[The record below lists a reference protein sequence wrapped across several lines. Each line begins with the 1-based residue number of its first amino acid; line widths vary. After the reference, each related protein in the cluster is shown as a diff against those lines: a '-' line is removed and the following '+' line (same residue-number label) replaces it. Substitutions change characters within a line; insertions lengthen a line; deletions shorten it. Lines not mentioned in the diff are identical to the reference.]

1 MNRPKRQKL
10 AAGAALCALAIVAT
24 ACSSSNSSTSSSSST
39 SSTASGSNSSTATTA
54 AAPTGSA
61 INIGVI
67 EPTNTSIYNAGDEVA
82 AVRAAAAGINGQGG
96 INGHK
101 VVVDY
106 CNSQDDPNATAAC
119 VRQMISDKVVE
130 LAAGIDILGPSMV
143 ESLSAAGIPVVDE
156 DALSLGEMTATTAF
170 PLTGGIPAAEAVEA
184 YVAAQKGFKKILLVA
199 NSGSPFE
206 TTFET
211 ALSDSARKNGIA
223 YAGVVDFPVAGV
235 SDFSP
240 DAAKIVNSGAD
251 IVSIP
256 LSIDQAIPLIQA
268 VRALGSKVQFIIN
281 SGAFT
286 NAAIAQNSALV
297 NGLYIV
303 NDVPPVT
310 ASTESQ
316 FPVIKTFVSQMNAE
330 AATGDSNAN
339 LNDIRSFALRIW
351 DVLQA
356 QFQIMK
362 GIGGAITASSF
373 LAALDSAKDVSLDG
387 ILPDWTP
394 SAHISITGLGSTRYS
409 EANYWLLKIEGGQQK
424 LLSSQPINA
433 AAVQGQ

>member
-1 MNRPKRQKL
+1 MNGSKRQKL
-10 AAGAALCALAIVAT
+10 AVGAAMCAFAITAT
-24 ACSSSNSSTSSSSST
+24 ACSSSNGSTSTPSTTARST
-39 SSTASGSNSSTATTA
+39 SAATA
-54 AAPTGSA
+54 AAATGSA

-67 EPTNTSIYNAGDEVA
+67 QPTNTAIYNAGDEVA
-82 AVRAAAAGINGQGG
+82 AVRAAVLGINAEGG

-130 LAAGIDILGPSMV
+130 LASGIDILGPSMV
-143 ESLSAAGIPVVDE
+143 QSLSAAGIPVVDE
-156 DALSLGEMTATTAF
+156 DALSLGEMTAATAF
-170 PLTGGIPAAEAVEA
+170 PLTGGIQSAESIEA

-199 NSGSPFE
+199 NSGNAFE
-206 TTFET
+206 TSFE
-211 ALSDSARKNGIA
+211 AAISASAKKHGIA

-240 DAAKIVNSGAD
+240 YAAKIVNSGAD

-268 VRALGSKVQFIIN
+268 VRALGSKVAFIIN

-286 NAAIAQNSALV
+286 NADIAKNAALV

-303 NDVPPVT
+303 NDVPPVN
-310 ASTESQ
+310 ASTENE
-316 FPVIKTFVSQMNAE
+316 FPIIKTFVSQMNAE
-330 AATGDSNAN
+330 AATGDSYAN
-339 LNDIRSFALRIW
+339 LSTQRSFALRVW
-351 DVLQA
+351 DVLQG

-362 GIGGAITASSF
+362 GIKGAITASSY
-373 LAALDSAKDVSLDG
+373 LAALNSAKDVSLDG
-387 ILPDWTP
+387 IIPNWTP
-394 SAHISITGLGSTRYS
+394 SAHLTITGLGATRFS
-409 EANYWLLKIEGGQQK
+409 EADYWVLQIEGGQQK

-433 AAVQGQ
+433 VQVQG

>member
-1 MNRPKRQKL
+1 MNRPRRQKL
-10 AAGAALCALAIVAT
+10 AAGAAMCALAITAA
-24 ACSSSNSSTSSSSST
+24 ACSSSSSPSSGST
-39 SSTASGSNSSTATTA
+39 SSTAPGSTSSAASTGSAT
-54 AAPTGSA
+54 TGSA
-61 INIGVI
+61 IKIGVI

-82 AVRAAAAGINGQGG
+82 AVRAAATGINAQGG

-130 LAAGIDILGPSMV
+130 LAAGIDILGPTMV
-143 ESLSAAGIPVVDE
+143 QSLSSAGIPVVDE
-156 DALSLGEMTATTAF
+156 DALSLGEMTASTAF
-170 PLTGGIPAAEAVEA
+170 PLTGGIPAAESVEA

-199 NSGSPFE
+199 NSGNPFE

-211 ALSDSARKNGIA
+211 ALSSSAKKNGIA
-223 YAGVVDFPVAGV
+223 YVGVVDFPVAGV
-235 SDFSP
+235 SSFSP
-240 DAAKIVNSGAD
+240 YAAKIVNSGAD

-256 LSIDQAIPLIQA
+256 LSINQAVPLIQA

-286 NAAIAQNSALV
+286 NSDITKNSALV

-310 ASTESQ
+310 TATESQ
-316 FPVIKTFVSQMNAE
+316 FPIIKTFVSQMNAE
-330 AATGDSNAN
+330 AATGDSNAS
-339 LNDIRSFALRIW
+339 ISTVRSFALRIW

-362 GIGGAITASSF
+362 GMNGPIMASSY
-373 LAALDSAKDVSLDG
+373 LAALNSAKGVSLNG

-394 SAHISITGLGSTRYS
+394 SAHISITGLGTTRYS
-409 EANYWLLKIEGGQQK
+409 EANYWLLQIEGGQQK
-424 LLSSQPINA
+424 LVSSQPINA
-433 AAVQGQ
+433 VQVQG

>member
-10 AAGAALCALAIVAT
+10 AVGAAVCAFAITAT
-24 ACSSSNSSTSSSSST
+24 ACSSSSTTT
-39 SSTASGSNSSTATTA
+39 SSTTGSNSSTANTGT
-54 AAPTGSA
+54 APTGSA
-61 INIGVI
+61 IKVGVI
-67 EPTNTSIYNAGDEVA
+67 EPTNTSIYNAADELA
-82 AVRAAAAGINGQGG
+82 AVRAAVAGVNAQGG

-143 ESLSAAGIPVVDE
+143 ESLSAAGIPAVDE

-170 PLTGGIPAAEAVEA
+170 PLTGGIPAAEAVEG

-211 ALSDSARKNGIA
+211 ALSESAKKNGIA

-240 DAAKIVNSGAD
+240 YAAKIANSGAD

-256 LSIDQAIPLIQA
+256 LSINQAIPLIQS

-286 NAAIAQNSALV
+286 NTDIAKNAALV

-303 NDVPPVT
+303 NDVPPVNT
-310 ASTESQ
+310 ATESQ
-316 FPVIKTFVSQMNAE
+316 FPVIKTFVSQMNTE
-330 AATGDSNAN
+330 AATGDSAAN
-339 LNDIRSFALRIW
+339 INDVRSFALRIW

-362 GIGGAITASSF
+362 GMKDPITASSY
-373 LAALDSAKDVSLDG
+373 LAALNSAKDVSLNG
-387 ILPDWTP
+387 ILPSWTP

-409 EANYWLLKIEGGQQK
+409 EANYWLLQIEGGQQK

-433 AAVQGQ
+433 VQVQG

>member
-1 MNRPKRQKL
+1 
-10 AAGAALCALAIVAT
+10 
-24 ACSSSNSSTSSSSST
+24 
-39 SSTASGSNSSTATTA
+39 
-54 AAPTGSA
+54 
-61 INIGVI
+61 VI
-67 EPTNTSIYNAGDEVA
+67 EPTNTSIYNAGDELA
-82 AVRAAAAGINGQGG
+82 AVRAAVAGVNAQGG

-143 ESLSAAGIPVVDE
+143 ESLSAAGIPAVDE

-170 PLTGGIPAAEAVEA
+170 PLTGGIPAAEAVEG

-211 ALSDSARKNGIA
+211 ALSESAKKNGIA

-240 DAAKIVNSGAD
+240 YAGKIANSGAD
-251 IVSIP
+251 VVSIP
-256 LSIDQAIPLIQA
+256 LSINQAIPLIQA

-286 NAAIAQNSALV
+286 NTDIAKNSALV

-303 NDVPPVT
+303 NDVPPVN
-310 ASTESQ
+310 AATESQ
-316 FPVIKTFVSQMNAE
+316 FPIIKTFAAQMNAE
-330 AATGDSNAN
+330 AATGDSAAN
-339 LNDIRSFALRIW
+339 INDVRSFALRIW

-362 GIGGAITASSF
+362 GMKDPITASSY
-373 LAALDSAKDVSLDG
+373 LAALNSAKDVSLNG
-387 ILPDWTP
+387 ILPNWTP
-394 SAHISITGLGSTRYS
+394 SAHISITGLGATRYS
-409 EANYWLLKIEGGQQK
+409 EANYWLLQIEGGQEK
-424 LLSSQPINA
+424 LLSGQPINA
-433 AAVQGQ
+433 VQVQG

>member
-1 MNRPKRQKL
+1 MNRPKRKKL

-24 ACSSSNSSTSSSSST
+24 ACSSSSSSST
-39 SSTASGSNSSTATTA
+39 GSTAGSNSSA
-54 AAPTGSA
+54 ANSGSAPSGSA

-82 AVRAAAAGINGQGG
+82 AVDAAAAGINAQGG

-130 LAAGIDILGPSMV
+130 LAAGIDILGPTMV
-143 ESLSAAGIPVVDE
+143 QSLSAAGIPVVDE
-156 DALSLGEMTATTAF
+156 DALSLGEMTASTAF
-170 PLTGGIPAAEAVEA
+170 PLTGGIPAAEAVET

-199 NSGSPFE
+199 NSGNPFE
-206 TTFET
+206 TTFEQAVSST
-211 ALSDSARKNGIA
+211 AKKNGIA
-223 YAGVVDFPVAGV
+223 YAGVVDFPVEGV

-240 DAAKIVNSGAD
+240 YAAKIANSGAD

-268 VRALGSKVQFIIN
+268 VRALGSKQQFIIN

-286 NAAIAQNSALV
+286 NSDITKNASLV

-303 NDVPPVT
+303 NDVPPVNS
-310 ASTESQ
+310 STESQ
-316 FPVIKTFVSQMNAE
+316 FPIIKTFVSQMNAE
-330 AATGDSNAN
+330 AATGNSNAN
-339 LNDIRSFALRIW
+339 INDLRSFALRVW

-362 GIGGAITASSF
+362 DMKGPITASSY
-373 LAALDSAKDVSLDG
+373 LAALNSAKDVSLNG
-387 ILPDWTP
+387 ILPNWTP
-394 SAHISITGLGSTRYS
+394 ATHISIAGLGSTNYS
-409 EANYWLLKIEGGQQK
+409 EANYWLLQIEGGQQT
-424 LLSSQPINA
+424 LRSSQPINA
-433 AAVQGQ
+433 VSVQG

>member
-10 AAGAALCALAIVAT
+10 AAGAAVCAFAIIAT
-24 ACSSSNSSTSSSSST
+24 ACSSSSSSST
-39 SSTASGSNSSTATTA
+39 SSTTGSSPA
-54 AAPTGSA
+54 AASTGSAAAGSA

-82 AVRAAAAGINGQGG
+82 AVRAAAAGVNAQGG
-96 INGHK
+96 IGGHK

-143 ESLSAAGIPVVDE
+143 QSLSAAGIPVVDE

-170 PLTGGIPAAEAVEA
+170 PLTGGIPAAESVET
-184 YVAAQKGFKKILLVA
+184 YIAAQKGFKKILLVA
-199 NSGSPFE
+199 NSGNPFE
-206 TTFET
+206 TSFEQAVST
-211 ALSDSARKNGIA
+211 AAKKDGIA

-235 SDFSP
+235 SNFSP
-240 DAAKIVNSGAD
+240 YAAKIVNSGAD

-286 NAAIAQNSALV
+286 NADVAKNSALV

-303 NDVPPVT
+303 NDVPPVNT
-310 ASTESQ
+310 ATESQ
-316 FPVIKTFVSQMNAE
+316 FPIIKTFVTQMNAE
-330 AATGDSNAN
+330 AATGDSDAN
-339 LNDIRSFALRIW
+339 INDVRSFALRIW

-362 GIGGAITASSF
+362 GMKGPISASSY
-373 LAALDSAKDVSLDG
+373 LAALNSAQGVSLNG

-394 SAHISITGLGSTRYS
+394 STHISITGLGATHYS
-409 EANYWLLKIEGGQQK
+409 EANYWLLKVEGGQQT
-424 LLSSQPINA
+424 LLSSQPIHA
-433 AAVQGQ
+433 VSVQG

>member
-10 AAGAALCALAIVAT
+10 AAGAAVCAFAIIAT
-24 ACSSSNSSTSSSSST
+24 ACSSSSSSST
-39 SSTASGSNSSTATTA
+39 SSTTGSSPA
-54 AAPTGSA
+54 AASTGSAAAGSA

-82 AVRAAAAGINGQGG
+82 AVRAAAAGVNAQGG
-96 INGHK
+96 IGGHK

-130 LAAGIDILGPSMV
+130 LAAGIDILGPTMV
-143 ESLSAAGIPVVDE
+143 QSLSAAGIPVVDE
-156 DALSLGEMTATTAF
+156 DALSLGEMTASTAF
-170 PLTGGIPAAEAVEA
+170 PLTGGIPAAESVET
-184 YVAAQKGFKKILLVA
+184 YIAAQKGFKKILLVA
-199 NSGSPFE
+199 NSGNPFE
-206 TTFET
+206 TSFEQAVST
-211 ALSDSARKNGIA
+211 AAKKDGIA

-235 SDFSP
+235 SNFSP
-240 DAAKIVNSGAD
+240 YAAKIVNSGAD

-286 NAAIAQNSALV
+286 NADVAKNSALV

-303 NDVPPVT
+303 NDVPPVNT
-310 ASTESQ
+310 ATESQ
-316 FPVIKTFVSQMNAE
+316 FPIIKTFVSQMSAE
-330 AATGDSNAN
+330 SATGDSDAN
-339 LNDIRSFALRIW
+339 LDNVRSFALRIW

-362 GIGGAITASSF
+362 DMKGPITASSY
-373 LAALDSAKDVSLDG
+373 LAALNSAKDVSLNG
-387 ILPDWTP
+387 ILPNWTP
-394 SAHISITGLGSTRYS
+394 SVHVTITGLGATRYS
-409 EANYWLLKIEGGQQK
+409 EANYWLLQIEGGQQK
-424 LLSSQPINA
+424 LMLSQPINA
-433 AAVQGQ
+433 VQVQG

>member
-10 AAGAALCALAIVAT
+10 AAGVALCALAIVAT
-24 ACSSSNSSTSSSSST
+24 ACSSSSSTSSATGSSSG
-39 SSTASGSNSSTATTA
+39 TASTGS
-54 AAPTGSA
+54 APTGSA
-61 INIGVI
+61 IKIGVI
-67 EPTNTSIYNAGDEVA
+67 EPTNTAIYNAGDEVA
-82 AVRAAAAGINGQGG
+82 AVRAAAAGINAQGG

-143 ESLSAAGIPVVDE
+143 QSLSAAGIPVVDE

-199 NSGSPFE
+199 NSGNPFE
-206 TTFET
+206 TTFENAVSST
-211 ALSDSARKNGIA
+211 AKKNGIA

-240 DAAKIVNSGAD
+240 YAAKIVNSGAT

-256 LSIDQAIPLIQA
+256 LSINQAIPLIQA
-268 VRALGSKVQFIIN
+268 VRALGSKVQFVIN

-286 NAAIAQNSALV
+286 NADITKNAALV

-303 NDVPPVT
+303 NDVPPVNT
-310 ASTESQ
+310 STESQ
-316 FPVIKTFVSQMNAE
+316 FPIIKTFVSQMNAE
-330 AATGDSNAN
+330 AATGDSDAN
-339 LNDIRSFALRIW
+339 INDVRSFALRIW

-362 GIGGAITASSF
+362 SMKGPITASSY
-373 LAALDSAKDVSLDG
+373 LAALNSAQDVSLNG
-387 ILPDWTP
+387 ILPNWTP
-394 SAHISITGLGSTRYS
+394 STHISITGLGATHYS
-409 EANYWLLKIEGGQQK
+409 EANYWLLQVEGGQQT

-433 AAVQGQ
+433 VSVQG

>member
-1 MNRPKRQKL
+1 MNRQKRQKL
-10 AAGAALCALAIVAT
+10 AAGAAVCALAIVAT
-24 ACSSSNSSTSSSSST
+24 ACSSSSSST
-39 SSTASGSNSSTATTA
+39 GSTAGSNSSA
-54 AAPTGSA
+54 ANTGSAPSGSA

-82 AVRAAAAGINGQGG
+82 AVRAAAAGINAQGG

-101 VVVDY
+101 VAVDY

-143 ESLSAAGIPVVDE
+143 QSLSTAGIPVVDE

-170 PLTGGIPAAEAVEA
+170 PLTGGIPAAEAVET

-199 NSGSPFE
+199 NSGNPFE
-206 TTFET
+206 TTFESAVSST
-211 ALSDSARKNGIA
+211 AKKNGVA

-240 DAAKIVNSGAD
+240 YAAKIVNSGAS

-256 LSIDQAIPLIQA
+256 LSINQAIPLIQA

-286 NAAIAQNSALV
+286 NADITKNAALV
-297 NGLYIV
+297 SGLYIV
-303 NDVPPVT
+303 NDVPPVNT
-310 ASTESQ
+310 STESQ
-316 FPVIKTFVSQMNAE
+316 FPIIKTFVSQMNAE
-330 AATGDSNAN
+330 AAMGDSDAN
-339 LNDIRSFALRIW
+339 INDVRSFALRVW

-362 GIGGAITASSF
+362 GMKGPITASSY
-373 LAALDSAKDVSLDG
+373 LAALNSAQGVSLNG

-394 SAHISITGLGSTRYS
+394 STHISITGLGATHYS
-409 EANYWLLKIEGGQQK
+409 EANYWLLKVEGGQQT
-424 LLSSQPINA
+424 LQSSQPINA
-433 AAVQGQ
+433 VSVEG

>member
-1 MNRPKRQKL
+1 
-10 AAGAALCALAIVAT
+10 
-24 ACSSSNSSTSSSSST
+24 
-39 SSTASGSNSSTATTA
+39 
-54 AAPTGSA
+54 
-61 INIGVI
+61 VI

-82 AVRAAAAGINGQGG
+82 AVRAAAAGINAQGG
-96 INGHK
+96 VNGHK

-119 VRQMISDKVVE
+119 VRKMISDKVVE

-143 ESLSAAGIPVVDE
+143 QSLSAAGIPVVDE

-170 PLTGGIPAAEAVEA
+170 PLTGGIPAAEAVET

-199 NSGSPFE
+199 NSGNPFE
-206 TTFET
+206 STFEEAVSST
-211 ALSDSARKNGIA
+211 AKKNGIA

-240 DAAKIVNSGAD
+240 YAAKIVNSHAD

-256 LSIDQAIPLIQA
+256 LSVNQAVPLIQA
-268 VRALGSKVQFIIN
+268 VRALGSKVQFVIN

-286 NAAIAQNSALV
+286 NAAIAKNAALV

-310 ASTESQ
+310 SATESQ
-316 FPVIKTFVSQMNAE
+316 FPIIKTFVSQMNAE
-330 AATGDSNAN
+330 AATGDGDAN
-339 LNDIRSFALRIW
+339 INDVRSFALRIW

-362 GIGGAITASSF
+362 GIKGPITASSY
-373 LAALDSAKDVSLDG
+373 LAALNSAKGVSLNG

-394 SAHISITGLGSTRYS
+394 SAHISITGLGATRYS
-409 EANYWLLKIEGGQQK
+409 EANYWLLKVDGGQQT

-433 AAVQGQ
+433 VSVQG

>member
-1 MNRPKRQKL
+1 MNRPKRKKL

-24 ACSSSNSSTSSSSST
+24 ACSSSSSSST
-39 SSTASGSNSSTATTA
+39 GSTAGSNSSGTSTGS
-54 AAPTGSA
+54 APSGSA

-82 AVRAAAAGINGQGG
+82 AVDAAAAGVNAQGG

-130 LAAGIDILGPSMV
+130 LAAGIDILGPTMV
-143 ESLSAAGIPVVDE
+143 QSLSAAGIPVVDE

-170 PLTGGIPAAEAVEA
+170 PLTGGIPAAEAVET

-199 NSGSPFE
+199 NSGNPFE
-206 TTFET
+206 TTFEQAVSST
-211 ALSDSARKNGIA
+211 AKKNGIA
-223 YAGVVDFPVAGV
+223 YAGVVDFPVEGV

-240 DAAKIVNSGAD
+240 YAAKIVNSGAD

-268 VRALGSKVQFIIN
+268 VRALGSKQQFIIN

-286 NAAIAQNSALV
+286 NADISKNAALV

-303 NDVPPVT
+303 NDVPPVNS
-310 ASTESQ
+310 ATESQ
-316 FPVIKTFVSQMNAE
+316 FPIIKTFVSQMNAE
-330 AATGDSNAN
+330 AATGNSNAN
-339 LNDIRSFALRIW
+339 LNDLRSFALRIW

-362 GIGGAITASSF
+362 DMKGPITASTY
-373 LAALDSAKDVSLDG
+373 LAALNSAKDVSLNG
-387 ILPDWTP
+387 ILPNWTP
-394 SAHISITGLGSTRYS
+394 STHISIAGLGATNYS
-409 EANYWLLKIEGGQQK
+409 EANYWLLRIEGGQQT

-433 AAVQGQ
+433 VSVQG

>member
-10 AAGAALCALAIVAT
+10 AAGAAMCVLAIIAT
-24 ACSSSNSSTSSSSST
+24 ACSSSSGSTG
-39 SSTASGSNSSTATTA
+39 STAGSNSSA
-54 AAPTGSA
+54 ADTGSAPTGSA

-82 AVRAAAAGINGQGG
+82 AVRAAAAGINAQGG

-106 CNSQDDPNATAAC
+106 CNSQDDPNITASC

-156 DALSLGEMTATTAF
+156 DALSLGEMTASKAF
-170 PLTGGIPAAEAVEA
+170 PLSGGIPAAESVET
-184 YVAAQKGFKKILLVA
+184 YVAAKKGFKKILLVA
-199 NSGSPFE
+199 NSGSQFE
-206 TTFET
+206 TTFERAVSST
-211 ALSDSARKNGIA
+211 AKKDGIG
-223 YAGVVDFPVAGV
+223 YAGVVDFPVSGV

-240 DAAKIVNSGAD
+240 YAAKTANSGAD

-256 LSIDQAIPLIQA
+256 LSIEQAIPLIQA

-286 NAAIAQNSALV
+286 NADITKNASLV

-303 NDVPPVT
+303 NDVPPVN
-310 ASTESQ
+310 ASTEKQ
-316 FPVIKTFVSQMNAE
+316 FPIIKTFASQMSAE
-330 AATGDSNAN
+330 ASTGDSDAN
-339 LNDIRSFALRIW
+339 INDLRSFALRIW

-362 GIGGAITASSF
+362 GMKEPITASSY
-373 LAALDSAKDVSLDG
+373 LAALNSAKDVSLNG
-387 ILPDWTP
+387 ILPNWTP
-394 SAHISITGLGSTRYS
+394 SAHISIAGLGATRYS
-409 EANYWLLKIEGGQQK
+409 EADYWLVQIEGGQQD
-424 LLSSQPINA
+424 LVQSQPINA
-433 AAVQGQ
+433 DQVQG

>member
-1 MNRPKRQKL
+1 MNIPRRQRL
-10 AAGAALCALAIVAT
+10 AVGATMCVLALTAT
-24 ACSSSNSSTSSSSST
+24 ACSSASSTSTPSATSGSSSSP
-39 SSTASGSNSSTATTA
+39 AATGD
-54 AAPTGSA
+54 APTAGA

-82 AVRAAAAGINGQGG
+82 AVRAAVLGINAEGG

-106 CNSQDDPNATAAC
+106 CNNQDDPNVTAAC
-119 VRQMISDKVVE
+119 VRQMIADKVVE

-156 DALSLGEMTATTAF
+156 DALSLGEMTAANAF
-170 PLTGGIPAAEAVEA
+170 PLSGGIPAAESVET

-199 NSGSPFE
+199 NSGDPFE
-206 TTFET
+206 TTFE
-211 ALSDSARKNGIA
+211 AAVSAAAKKHHIA
-223 YAGVVDFPVAGV
+223 YAGVVDFPVSGV
-235 SDFSP
+235 SDFTP
-240 DAAKIVNSGAD
+240 YAAKIVNSGAD

-256 LSIDQAIPLIQA
+256 LSIDQAIPLMQA

-286 NAAIAQNSALV
+286 PATISQNSALV

-303 NDVPPVT
+303 NDVPPVN
-310 ASTESQ
+310 AATEKQ
-316 FPVIKTFVSQMNAE
+316 FPVIKTFVSQMKAE
-330 AATGDSNAN
+330 AATGDTYAN
-339 LNDIRSFALRIW
+339 LSTQRSFALRIW

-362 GIGGAITASSF
+362 GMKGPITAASY
-373 LAALDSAKDVSLDG
+373 LAALNSAKDINLNG
-387 ILPDWTP
+387 ILPAWTP
-394 SAHISITGLGSTRYS
+394 STHLTITGLGATRYS
-409 EANYWLLKIEGGQQK
+409 EADYWLLQVENGQQK
-424 LLSSQPINA
+424 VLSSRPINTVQ
-433 AAVQGQ
+433 VQG

>member
-1 MNRPKRQKL
+1 MNRQKRQRL
-10 AAGAALCALAIVAT
+10 AAGAAVCALAIVAT
-24 ACSSSNSSTSSSSST
+24 ACSSSSSNSSGST
-39 SSTASGSNSSTATTA
+39 TGSNSSA
-54 AAPTGSA
+54 ASSGSAPSGSA

-82 AVRAAAAGINGQGG
+82 AVRAAAAGINAQGG

-106 CNSQDDPNATAAC
+106 CNSQDDPNATASC
-119 VRQMISDKVVE
+119 VRKMISDKVVE

-156 DALSLGEMTATTAF
+156 DALSLGEMTASTAF
-170 PLTGGIPAAEAVEA
+170 PLTGGIPAAEAVEGS
-184 YVAAQKGFKKILLVA
+184 VAAQKGFKKILLVA
-199 NSGSPFE
+199 NSGNPFE
-206 TTFET
+206 TTFEA
-211 ALSDSARKNGIA
+211 ALSSSAKKNGIT

-240 DAAKIVNSGAD
+240 YAAKIANSGAD

-256 LSIDQAIPLIQA
+256 LSINQAIPLIQA

-286 NAAIAQNSALV
+286 NADITKNASLV

-303 NDVPPVT
+303 NDVPPVNS
-310 ASTESQ
+310 STESQ
-316 FPVIKTFVSQMNAE
+316 FPILKTFVSQMNAE
-330 AATGDSNAN
+330 AATGDSDAN
-339 LNDIRSFALRIW
+339 INDIRSFALRIW

-362 GIGGAITASSF
+362 GMTGTITASSY
-373 LAALDSAKDVSLDG
+373 LAALNSAKDVSLNG
-387 ILPDWTP
+387 ILPNWTP
-394 SAHISITGLGSTRYS
+394 STHISITGLGATHYS
-409 EANYWLLKIEGGQQK
+409 EANYWLLQIEGGQQK
-424 LLSSQPINA
+424 LLSSQPID
-433 AAVQGQ
+433 AVQVQG

>member
-10 AAGAALCALAIVAT
+10 AAGAAVCALAIVAT
-24 ACSSSNSSTSSSSST
+24 ACSSSSSST
-39 SSTASGSNSSTATTA
+39 SSTAGSNSNASTGS
-54 AAPTGSA
+54 APTGSA

-82 AVRAAAAGINGQGG
+82 AVDAAAAGINAQGG

-130 LAAGIDILGPSMV
+130 LAAGIDILGPTMV
-143 ESLSAAGIPVVDE
+143 QSLSAAGIPVVDE
-156 DALSLGEMTATTAF
+156 DALSLGEMTASTAF
-170 PLTGGIPAAEAVEA
+170 PLTGGIPAAEAVET

-199 NSGSPFE
+199 NSGNPFE
-206 TTFET
+206 TTFEQAVSST
-211 ALSDSARKNGIA
+211 AKKSGIA
-223 YAGVVDFPVAGV
+223 YAGVVDFPVEGV

-240 DAAKIVNSGAD
+240 YAAKIANSGAD

-268 VRALGSKVQFIIN
+268 VRALGSKQQFIIN

-286 NAAIAQNSALV
+286 NADITKNAALV

-303 NDVPPVT
+303 NDVPPINS
-310 ASTESQ
+310 STESQ
-316 FPVIKTFVSQMNAE
+316 FPIIKTFVSQMNAE
-330 AATGDSNAN
+330 AASGNSSAN
-339 LNDIRSFALRIW
+339 IDDIRSFALRVW

-362 GIGGAITASSF
+362 DMKGPITASTY
-373 LAALDSAKDVSLDG
+373 LAALNSAKDVSLNG
-387 ILPDWTP
+387 ILPSWTP
-394 SAHISITGLGSTRYS
+394 ATHISIAGLGATNYS
-409 EANYWLLKIEGGQQK
+409 EANYWLLQIEGGQQT

-433 AAVQGQ
+433 VSVQG

>member
-1 MNRPKRQKL
+1 MNRPKRKKL
-10 AAGAALCALAIVAT
+10 AAGAAVCALAIVAT
-24 ACSSSNSSTSSSSST
+24 ACSSSSSSST
-39 SSTASGSNSSTATTA
+39 GSTTGANSNAASTGS
-54 AAPTGSA
+54 APSGSA

-82 AVRAAAAGINGQGG
+82 AVDAAAAGINAQGG

-170 PLTGGIPAAEAVEA
+170 PLSGGIPAAEAVET

-199 NSGSPFE
+199 NSGNPFE
-206 TTFET
+206 TTFEQAVSST
-211 ALSDSARKNGIA
+211 AKKNGIA
-223 YAGVVDFPVAGV
+223 YAGVVDFPVEGV

-240 DAAKIVNSGAD
+240 YAAKIVNSGAD

-286 NAAIAQNSALV
+286 NADITKNASLV

-303 NDVPPVT
+303 NDVPPVNS
-310 ASTESQ
+310 ATESQ
-316 FPVIKTFVSQMNAE
+316 FPIIKTFVAQMNAE
-330 AATGDSNAN
+330 AATGNSNAD
-339 LNDIRSFALRIW
+339 LNDLRSFALRIW

-362 GIGGAITASSF
+362 GMKGPITASTYLS
-373 LAALDSAKDVSLDG
+373 ALNSAKDVSLNG

-394 SAHISITGLGSTRYS
+394 STHISITGLGSTHYS
-409 EANYWLLKIEGGQQK
+409 EANYWLLQIEGGQQT
-424 LLSSQPINA
+424 LLSGQPINA
-433 AAVQGQ
+433 VQVQGS

>member
-10 AAGAALCALAIVAT
+10 AAGAAVCAFAIIAT
-24 ACSSSNSSTSSSSST
+24 ACSSSSSST
-39 SSTASGSNSSTATTA
+39 SSTTGSSPA
-54 AAPTGSA
+54 AASTGSAAAGSA

-82 AVRAAAAGINGQGG
+82 AVRAAAAGVNAQGG
-96 INGHK
+96 IGGHK

-130 LAAGIDILGPSMV
+130 LAAGIDILGPTMV
-143 ESLSAAGIPVVDE
+143 QSLSAAGIPVVDE
-156 DALSLGEMTATTAF
+156 DALSLGEMTASTAF
-170 PLTGGIPAAEAVEA
+170 PLTGGIPAAESVET
-184 YVAAQKGFKKILLVA
+184 YIAAQKGFKKILLVA
-199 NSGSPFE
+199 NSGNPFE
-206 TTFET
+206 TSFEQAVST
-211 ALSDSARKNGIA
+211 AAKKDGIA

-235 SDFSP
+235 SNFSP
-240 DAAKIVNSGAD
+240 YAAKIVNSGAD

-286 NAAIAQNSALV
+286 NADVAKNSALV

-303 NDVPPVT
+303 NDVPPVNT
-310 ASTESQ
+310 ATESQ
-316 FPVIKTFVSQMNAE
+316 FPIIKTFVSQMNAE
-330 AATGDSNAN
+330 SATGDSDAN
-339 LNDIRSFALRIW
+339 LDNVRSFALRIW

-362 GIGGAITASSF
+362 DMKGPITASSY
-373 LAALDSAKDVSLDG
+373 LAALNSAKDVSLNG
-387 ILPDWTP
+387 ILPNWTP
-394 SAHISITGLGSTRYS
+394 SVHVTITGLGATRYS
-409 EANYWLLKIEGGQQK
+409 EANYWLLQIEGGQQK
-424 LLSSQPINA
+424 LMLSQPINA
-433 AAVQGQ
+433 VQVQG

>member
-10 AAGAALCALAIVAT
+10 AAGAAMCVLAIIAT
-24 ACSSSNSSTSSSSST
+24 ACSSSSGSTG
-39 SSTASGSNSSTATTA
+39 STAGSNSSA
-54 AAPTGSA
+54 ADTGSAPTGSA

-82 AVRAAAAGINGQGG
+82 AVRAAAAGINAQGG

-106 CNSQDDPNATAAC
+106 CNSQDDPNSTASC

-156 DALSLGEMTATTAF
+156 DALSLGEMTASKAF
-170 PLTGGIPAAEAVEA
+170 PLSGGIPAAESVET
-184 YVAAQKGFKKILLVA
+184 YVAAKKGFKKILLVA
-199 NSGSPFE
+199 NSGSQFE
-206 TTFET
+206 TTFEQAVSST
-211 ALSDSARKNGIA
+211 AKKYGIG
-223 YAGVVDFPVAGV
+223 YAGVVDFPVSGV

-240 DAAKIVNSGAD
+240 YAAKIANSGAD

-256 LSIDQAIPLIQA
+256 LSIEQAIPLIQA

-286 NAAIAQNSALV
+286 NADITKNASLV
-297 NGLYIV
+297 NGIYIV
-303 NDVPPVT
+303 NDVPPVN
-310 ASTESQ
+310 ASTEKQ
-316 FPVIKTFVSQMNAE
+316 FPIIKTFASQMSAE
-330 AATGDSNAN
+330 AATGDSDAN
-339 LNDIRSFALRIW
+339 INDLRSFALRIW

-362 GIGGAITASSF
+362 GMKEPITASSY
-373 LAALDSAKDVSLDG
+373 LAALNSAKDVSLNG
-387 ILPDWTP
+387 ILPNWTP
-394 SAHISITGLGSTRYS
+394 SAHISIAGLGATRYS
-409 EANYWLLKIEGGQQK
+409 EADYWLVQIEGGQQD
-424 LLSSQPINA
+424 LVQSQPINA
-433 AAVQGQ
+433 DQVQG

>member
-1 MNRPKRQKL
+1 MNIPKRQKL
-10 AAGAALCALAIVAT
+10 AIGAAMCVLAIT
-24 ACSSSNSSTSSSSST
+24 AAACGSSSSST
-39 SSTASGSNSSTATTA
+39 SIPTSTSGSDSSPATTGA
-54 AAPTGSA
+54 AATGTA
-61 INIGVI
+61 IKIGVI

-82 AVRAAAAGINGQGG
+82 AVRAAALGVNAEGG

-101 VVVDY
+101 VIVDY
-106 CNSQDDPNATAAC
+106 CNNQDDPNATAAC

-156 DALSLGEMTATTAF
+156 DALSLGEMTAATAF
-170 PLTGGIPAAEAVEA
+170 PLTGGIPSAEAVEA

-199 NSGSPFE
+199 NSGNPFE
-206 TTFET
+206 TTFE
-211 ALSDSARKNGIA
+211 AAISASAKKHGIA

-240 DAAKIVNSGAD
+240 YAAKIVNSGAD

-256 LSIDQAIPLIQA
+256 LSIDQAVPLIQA

-286 NAAIAQNSALV
+286 DTDIAKNSALV

-303 NDVPPVT
+303 NDVPPIS
-310 ASTESQ
+310 ASTEEQ
-316 FPVIKTFVSQMNAE
+316 FPIIKTFVSQMNAE
-330 AATGDSNAN
+330 AATGDSDAK
-339 LNDIRSFALRIW
+339 LSTQRSFALRIW
-351 DVLQA
+351 DVLQV

-362 GIGGAITASSF
+362 GISGPITASSY
-373 LAALDSAKDVSLDG
+373 LAALNSAKDVSLNG
-387 ILPDWTP
+387 ILPNWTP
-394 SAHISITGLGSTRYS
+394 STHITITGLGTTRYS
-409 EANYWLLKIEGGQQK
+409 EAGYWLLQIEGGQQK
-424 LLSSQPINA
+424 LLSSQPINVVQ
-433 AAVQGQ
+433 VQG